1 MPRSWCG
8 RPRPSDERGQRGE
21 AQEPEEIS
29 CSECFDLLSAGVEL
43 ELAGATWEPG
53 LARLGRHLGQC
64 RVCRDEYET
73 LRDFVRVE
81 AESASDQKQ
90 RRRGMTAMI
99 RPKRGYARAALS
111 SWLKGVAPSAERCKK
126 VPEGRKR

>member
-53 LARLGRHLGQC
+53 LTRLGRHLGQC

-73 LRDFVRVE
+73 LRDFVRFE
-81 AESASDQKQ
+81 AEKPTLPPDSTS
-90 RRRGMTAMI
+90 
-99 RPKRGYARAALS
+99 P
-111 SWLKGVAPSAERCKK
+111 
-126 VPEGRKR
+126 VPECSARKIPLESDT